1 MKWKVIA
8 LAALLPAMAGAEPF
22 DGCKHGDGGGCPG
35 PKGCTT
41 ATHGCFG
48 ENLERV
54 ADTFR
59 TFGRDNR
66 DRLRGQD
73 LETFLKRVVGEV
85 RKRHPNAPCAEEFVK
100 AFEEFLKEHK
110 GRLGEVDVAAF
121 LEAFGGEL
129 RRIRDHNSRVQL
141 DVETARELSQERLAP
156 LTVRGALDHL
166 EQGAADAR
174 RALGEAT
181 PAGQAAFGGR
191 PFDNYA
197 NVGGRARV
205 EKDAKGRSVFV
216 LERPARGS
224 AVDVS
229 DLGGTKRITKDDIR
243 KMNDDERARQAERA
257 RDLKEKHQATEK
269 RLAEYE
275 PRKEI
280 EKQAAG
286 EDPSMLKKAVEWA
299 GQQKEKL
306 KEKVGHAIAGLDELL
321 NGGSEGEGK

>member
-1 MKWKVIA
+1 MKWV
-8 LAALLPAMAGAEPF
+8 LAGLMTAMAGAQPF

-54 ADTFR
+54 AETFR

-73 LETFLKRVVGEV
+73 LETFLRRVVEQV
-85 RKRHPNAPCAEEFVK
+85 RRRHPNAPCAEDFVK
-100 AFEEFLKEHK
+100 AFEEFLKEHR
-110 GRLGEVDVAAF
+110 GRLGQADVATF
-121 LEAFGGEL
+121 LETFGGEL
-129 RRIRDHNSRVQL
+129 RRIREHNSRVQL
-141 DVETARELSQERLAP
+141 DVETARELSQGRLAP
-156 LTVRGALDHL
+156 LTVRGAFDHL

-205 EKDAKGRSVFV
+205 EKDTKGRSVFA
-216 LERPARGS
+216 LERPGRGS
-224 AVDVS
+224 DVDVS
-229 DLGGTKRITKDDIR
+229 DLGATKRVDIR
-243 KMNDDERARQAERA
+243 KLNDDERARQAERA
-257 RDLKEKHQATEK
+257 RDRLEQQKAIEK
-269 RLAEYE
+269 RLEE
-275 PRKEI
+275 HQPKREI
-280 EKQAAG
+280 EKQQGAK
-286 EDPSMLKKAVEWA
+286 EDPSMLDQAVAWA
-299 GQQKEKL
+299 EKQKEKL
-306 KEKVGHAIAGLDELL
+306 KERVGHAIDGLEELL
-321 NGGSEGEGK
+321 NGGTEGENK